1 MKKFEISI
9 FAILYVI
16 LSIWLTSS
24 LAHADTVIDDF
35 FEATDT
41 FEIGDAG
48 KDGEILGVTNFG
60 LKEFIVLA
68 SIYVISKEHYE
79 LSQEWDIF
87 EGNSYCFSFWAG
99 VKEYGVCVKDRGS
112 NRFVV
117 IDRIF

>member
-9 FAILYVI
+9 FIILYVI

-24 LAHADTVIDDF
+24 LAQADTVIDGF

-60 LKEFIVLA
+60 VKEFVALA
-68 SIYVISKEHYE
+68 SIYVLVKEYYTQ
-79 LSQEWDIF
+79 SQEWEAF
-87 EGNSYCFSFWAG
+87 ENGAYCFGFWAG
-99 VKEYGVCVKDRGS
+99 PKEYGVCIKEESGR
-112 NRFVV
+112 RFVV